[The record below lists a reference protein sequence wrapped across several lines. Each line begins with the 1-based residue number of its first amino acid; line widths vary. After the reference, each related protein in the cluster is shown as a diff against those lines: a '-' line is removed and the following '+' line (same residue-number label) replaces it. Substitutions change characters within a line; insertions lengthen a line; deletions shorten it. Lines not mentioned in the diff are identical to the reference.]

1 MFKDRIG
8 GERLWPPNSRFLKM
22 KLLLKLKVVVLA
34 ILIPNIHERI
44 PIGFMNLLLFFSFK
58 EIHENF
64 TPCTDSLDGTR

>member
-22 KLLLKLKVVVLA
+22 KLLLKLKVVVLS
-34 ILIPNIHERI
+34 ILIPNMHEGI
-44 PIGFMNLLLFFSFK
+44 PIGFINLLLLFSFK